1 MFVFDEV
8 EQVVEYPA
16 TFQPRIF
23 NGVSV
28 SIGGIHANSKYI
40 RKQSVNIKN
49 VCHRFS
55 LFNPLK
61 YTMVTTAQS

>member
-1 MFVFDEV
+1 MKQKKRVSPLHVILYCQIVFVFDEV

-40 RKQSVNIKN
+40 RKQSVNI
-49 VCHRFS
+49 
-55 LFNPLK
+55 
-61 YTMVTTAQS
+61 